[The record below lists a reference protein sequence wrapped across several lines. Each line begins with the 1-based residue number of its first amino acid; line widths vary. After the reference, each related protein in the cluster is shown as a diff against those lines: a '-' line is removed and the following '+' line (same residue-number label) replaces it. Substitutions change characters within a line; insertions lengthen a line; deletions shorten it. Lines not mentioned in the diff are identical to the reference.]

1 MDMDFPILTLLDTDA
16 SVAWIEQ
23 HFHPD
28 GFGCPHCQAPLTDT
42 RRFRTNRG
50 SGLPVY
56 RCRVCQGVYTLYSRT
71 LFEGCH
77 LLPAQVVLLLRG
89 VFQGQSSAQ
98 IAREL
103 ELTEKTVLKWRH
115 RLQSQAKRIQPTTPL
130 LDRATESDEMFQN
143 AGEKGSEHFD
153 LTDPPRQ
160 RANKRRGRG
169 TFAND
174 RPPVLGT
181 VGRLTGQVRL
191 RVVTDTKQT
200 TLRSHVEQFPAE
212 GTHVYTDEY
221 DSYATIE
228 RTRTTVCHAAG
239 EWARDADGDGT
250 REAHTNTCEG
260 MWAGLRTYL
269 REFRGVHKGYL
280 SGYVALHEFRVNLK
294 AVTELF
300 VAALVT
306 VHYLYC

>member
-16 SVAWIEQ
+16 SVAWLEQ

-28 GFGCPHCQAPLTDT
+28 GFGCPHCQASLADA
-42 RRFRTNRG
+42 RRFRTHRG

-56 RCRVCQGVYTLYSRT
+56 RCRVCHGVYPLYSRT

-77 LLPAQVVLLLRG
+77 WLPAQVVLLLRG

-98 IAREL
+98 LAREL
-103 ELTEKTVLKWRH
+103 ALTEKTVLKWRH
-115 RLQSQAKRIQPTTPL
+115 RLQSQAERIQPTTPL
-130 LDRATESDEMFQN
+130 ADRNTESDEMGEN
-143 AGEKGSEHFD
+143 AGEKGSEHFEP
-153 LTDPPRQ
+153 TDPPRV

-169 TFAND
+169 TLAND

-191 RVVTDTKQT
+191 RVVTNTKQT
-200 TLRSHVEQFPAE
+200 TLRAHVEQFTGP

-228 RTRTTVCHAAG
+228 RTHTTVCHAAG
-239 EWARDADGDGT
+239 EWARAADGDGT

-269 REFRGVHKGYL
+269 RAFRGVHKGYL

>member
-28 GFGCPHCQAPLTDT
+28 GFGCPHCQASLADA

-56 RCRVCQGVYTLYSRT
+56 RCRVCHGVYTLYSHT

-89 VFQGQSSAQ
+89 IFQGQSSAQ
-98 IAREL
+98 LAREL

-115 RLQSQAKRIQPTTPL
+115 RLQAQAERIQPATPL
-130 LDRATESDEMFQN
+130 ADLNTESDEMGEN
-143 AGEKGSEHFD
+143 AGEKSTEHFD
-153 LTDPPRQ
+153 PTDPPRV

-191 RVVTDTKQT
+191 RVVTNTKQT
-200 TLRSHVEQFPAE
+200 TLRAHVEQFTGP

-228 RTRTTVCHAAG
+228 RPHTTVCHAAG

-269 REFRGVHKGYL
+269 RVFRGVHKGYL

-306 VHYLYC
+306 MHYLYC

>member
-28 GFGCPHCQAPLTDT
+28 GFGCPHCQASLADA

-56 RCRVCQGVYTLYSRT
+56 RCRVCHGVYTLYSRT
-71 LFEGCH
+71 IFEGCH

-98 IAREL
+98 LAREL

-115 RLQSQAKRIQPTTPL
+115 RLQSQAERIQPITPL
-130 LDRATESDEMFQN
+130 ADRNTESDEMFQN

-153 LTDPPRQ
+153 PTDPPRR

-191 RVVTDTKQT
+191 RVVI
-200 TLRSHVEQFPAE
+200 
-212 GTHVYTDEY
+212 VYTDEY

-228 RTRTTVCHAAG
+228 RPHTSVCHAAR

-260 MWAGLRTYL
+260 MWAGLRTFL

-280 SGYVALHEFRVNLK
+280 SGYVAIHEFRVNLK

>member
-16 SVAWIEQ
+16 SVAWLEQ

-28 GFGCPHCQAPLTDT
+28 GFDCPQCQASLADA
-42 RRFRTNRG
+42 RRFRINRG

-56 RCRVCQGVYTLYSRT
+56 RCRVCHGVYTLYCRT
-71 LFEGCH
+71 IFEGCH

-98 IAREL
+98 LAREL

-115 RLQSQAKRIQPTTPL
+115 RLQSRAERIQPTTPL
-130 LDRATESDEMFQN
+130 ADRNTESDEMFQN
-143 AGEKGSEHFD
+143 AGEKGSEHFEP
-153 LTDPPRQ
+153 TDPPRV

-174 RPPVLGT
+174 RPPILGT

-191 RVVTDTKQT
+191 RVVTNTKQT
-200 TLRSHVEQFPAE
+200 TLRGHVEQFTGE

-228 RTRTTVCHAAG
+228 RTHTTVCHAAG

-269 REFRGVHKGYL
+269 RAFRGVHKGYL

>member
-16 SVAWIEQ
+16 SVAWLDQ

-28 GFGCPHCQAPLTDT
+28 GFGCPHCQAPVTDA
-42 RRFRTNRG
+42 RHFRSNRG

-71 LFEGCH
+71 LFEGCQ

-98 IAREL
+98 LAREL

-115 RLQSQAKRIQPTTPL
+115 RLQSQAERIQPTSAL

-143 AGEKGSEHFD
+143 AGEKGTEHFD
-153 LTDPPRQ
+153 PTDPPRV

-191 RVVTDTKQT
+191 RVVTNTKQT
-200 TLRSHVEQFPAE
+200 TLRAHVEQFTGP

-228 RTRTTVCHAAG
+228 RPHTTVCHAAG

-280 SGYVALHEFRVNLK
+280 GGYVAIHEFRVNLK